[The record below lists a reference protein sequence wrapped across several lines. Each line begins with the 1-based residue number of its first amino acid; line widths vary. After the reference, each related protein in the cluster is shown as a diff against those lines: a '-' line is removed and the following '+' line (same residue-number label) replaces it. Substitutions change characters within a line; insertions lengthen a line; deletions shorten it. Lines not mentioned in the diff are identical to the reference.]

1 MSFGVTHRPNKT
13 GEPKMLIRLRVVPE
27 SLDALSK
34 SFQSRGPVAD
44 YDEAELDRIAF
55 ELESGALVR
64 FYRGGD
70 PQGRVVAARRT
81 FDGGLWI
88 KIRLASRA
96 ADAWKLLR
104 NGAIN
109 TIEIQPLAHGVDL
122 FLKSVAATYPA
133 EVA

>member
-1 MSFGVTHRPNKT
+1 
-13 GEPKMLIRLRVVPE
+13 MLIRLRVVPDT
-27 SLDALSK
+27 LDLLAK
-34 SFQSRGPVAD
+34 SFQARGPVAD
-44 YDEAELDRIAF
+44 YDEAELDRISF

-88 KIRLASRA
+88 KVRFSNRASE
-96 ADAWKLLR
+96 AWKLLR

>member
-1 MSFGVTHRPNKT
+1 
-13 GEPKMLIRLRVVPE
+13 MLIRLRVEPE
-27 SLDALSK
+27 SLDLQGK
-34 SFQSRGPVAD
+34 SFQARGLVSD

-55 ELESGALVR
+55 ELETGSVVR

-70 PQGRVVAARRT
+70 PQGRVIAARRT

-88 KIRLASRA
+88 KIRFANRA
-96 ADAWKLLR
+96 VEAWKLLR

-109 TIEIQPLAHGVDL
+109 TIEIQPLARGVDL